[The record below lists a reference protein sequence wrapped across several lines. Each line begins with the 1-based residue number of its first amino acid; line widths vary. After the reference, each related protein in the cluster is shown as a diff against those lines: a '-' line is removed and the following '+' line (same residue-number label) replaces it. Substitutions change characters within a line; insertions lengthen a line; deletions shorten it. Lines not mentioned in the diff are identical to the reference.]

1 MSENSMENLKNNLST
16 KSLIENIDEILKK
29 DKIKEAIKIRL
40 TSLRDNKMLYKFKFD
55 ANCDYISKCYS
66 LAQNKFINNEK
77 VSILS
82 YGLVYLYESLYL
94 YIKKEEEESLN
105 YIKNYQNISPID
117 FDEYC
122 ESDNSKNTIK
132 TESLINGGLNL
143 YGYSFEFNVN
153 YFIRTLTSL
162 ISLPNLIINI
172 EGKYPTF
179 KELDIA
185 YYNKQ
190 ITQKENENISLLRTS
205 LYCKIEKNK
214 IIFKKDENFKFFEES
229 LILGEV
235 KSSFPKRINK
245 NKNKQNDKKPS
256 LEEIIENLFIKLDY
270 FYDLYKEINFI
281 EISKIKN
288 IQLIFFYDN
297 IQLKKIKEN
306 TIQIRIEAYK
316 SKFKNK
322 QNIPIYLFIV
332 YTLPSISNISIYDLN
347 KDLKLLKEK
356 DNIRENDI
364 RNLVAEVKNLA
375 DKNKERD
382 EEINNLRS
390 EIQKM
395 KLRHNPEAESKSSNV
410 IDDKNNNNIKEN
422 KKQDIDE
429 FFGLFNSDKNETQ
442 NFSFYNNIS
451 NINSVNNNNT
461 NFNNSN
467 SNENLNNDVFNFIDN
482 IISKNN
488 INNENL
494 NNNVYNIIDNFNS
507 DNTNNI
513 NNINNINIISNN
525 SINENK
531 NNDLIIFD
539 DNINLNNNSINNNIN
554 YNN

>member
-1 MSENSMENLKNNLST
+1 M
-16 KSLIENIDEILKK
+16 
-29 DKIKEAIKIRL
+29 
-40 TSLRDNKMLYKFKFD
+40 
-55 ANCDYISKCYS
+55 
-66 LAQNKFINNEK
+66 
-77 VSILS
+77 
-82 YGLVYLYESLYL
+82 
-94 YIKKEEEESLN
+94 
-105 YIKNYQNISPID
+105 
-117 FDEYC
+117 
-122 ESDNSKNTIK
+122 
-132 TESLINGGLNL
+132 
-143 YGYSFEFNVN
+143 
-153 YFIRTLTSL
+153 
-162 ISLPNLIINI
+162 
-172 EGKYPTF
+172 
-179 KELDIA
+179 
-185 YYNKQ
+185 
-190 ITQKENENISLLRTS
+190 
-205 LYCKIEKNK
+205 
-214 IIFKKDENFKFFEES
+214 
-229 LILGEV
+229 GEV

-332 YTLPSISNISIYDLN
+332 YTLPSISNIAIYDLN

-364 RNLVAEVKNLA
+364 RKLVAEVKNLA

-395 KLRHNPEAESKSSNV
+395 KLRHNPEAESKSINV

>member
-1 MSENSMENLKNNLST
+1 MLENSIENLKNNLLT
-16 KSLIENIDEILKK
+16 KSLIEHIDEILEK
-29 DKIKEAIKIRL
+29 DKINFQIKNYLTGLKE
-40 TSLRDNKMLYKFKFD
+40 NKMLYNVTFPD
-55 ANCDYISKCYS
+55 NYEYISRCYT
-66 LAQNKFINNEK
+66 LAQNNLINNEK

-82 YGLVYLYESLYL
+82 YGLAYLYENLYL
-94 YIKKEEEESLN
+94 YIKKDEDESLN
-105 YIKNYQNISPID
+105 YIKNYQNISPIN
-117 FDEYC
+117 FDDYC
-122 ESDNSKNTIK
+122 KSNSSKNSIR
-132 TESLINGGLNL
+132 TESLLNGGLNL

-172 EGKYPTF
+172 KDKFHTF

-185 YYNKQ
+185 YYNKH
-190 ITQKENENISLLRTS
+190 ITQNENSSLLRTS
-205 LYCKIEKNK
+205 LYCKIEGNK
-214 IIFKKDENFKFFEES
+214 ISFKDEENLTFFEES

-297 IQLKKIKEN
+297 IQLKKIQEN
-306 TIQIRIEAYK
+306 TIQILIEAYK

-322 QNIPIYLFIV
+322 QKIPIYLFIV

-375 DKNKERD
+375 EKNKERD

-539 DNINLNNNSINNNIN
+539 DNINLNNNIININNIN